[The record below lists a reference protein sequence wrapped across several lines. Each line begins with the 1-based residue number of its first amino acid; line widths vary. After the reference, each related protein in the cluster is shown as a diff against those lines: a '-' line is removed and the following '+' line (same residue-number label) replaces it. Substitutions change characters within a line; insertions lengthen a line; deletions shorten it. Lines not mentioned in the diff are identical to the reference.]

1 MITKN
6 IIRGLGISA
15 ALALAVVLLLPAQ
28 AASDRALAA
37 GLPTLAPM
45 LEQISGAVVEVVT
58 VREVPRQRQF
68 SFRGNELPEGLRR
81 YFEGIPEFS
90 IPDGAQPRR
99 RGAGSG
105 VIVDA
110 GQGYVITNHHVI
122 DDASSITVRL
132 GDGRSA
138 EAELLGSDAR
148 TDLALLR
155 IELDELVAIS
165 FADIETVRVG
175 DFVVAIGNP
184 FGIGQTATS
193 GIVSALGRAG
203 LNSNNY
209 EDFIQTDAA
218 INVGNSGGALVDLE
232 GNLVGINTAIISGSG
247 GGNNGIGFAVP
258 ADMVQAVLGHLERD
272 GEVRRGLLG
281 VSIADVTPEV
291 AEALDIG
298 TEAGAMVMAVS
309 PGSGAEAAGVTVSD
323 VIIEL
328 EGEAVGDSRD
338 LRNRVGLLRQGD
350 EVELALLRSGSRIEL
365 EAVIGGA
372 DGSIESSG
380 DRSPQSAGFR
390 GALLRDAGSNL
401 NGGSGVEVTDVGE
414 RSSAWSAG
422 LRPGDVIIAVNRRA
436 VASLAD
442 FNEFVAE
449 AGDLVGITVLRDG
462 REALL
467 LMR

>member
-45 LEQISGAVVEVVT
+45 LEEISGAVVEVVT
-58 VREVPRQRQF
+58 AREVPRQRQF

-291 AEALDIG
+291 AEALDIDID
-298 TEAGAMVMAVS
+298 AGAMVMAVS
-309 PGSGAEAAGVTVSD
+309 PGSGAEAAGVAVSD
-323 VIIEL
+323 VIIGL
-328 EGEAVGDSRD
+328 EGEDVDNSRD

-350 EVELALLRSGSRIEL
+350 EVELALLRNGSRIEL
-365 EAVIGGA
+365 EAIIGGA

-380 DRSPQSAGFR
+380 ARSPQSAGFR
-390 GALLRDAGSNL
+390 GALLRGAGSNL

-422 LRPGDVIIAVNRRA
+422 LRPGDVIIAVNRRE

-462 REALL
+462 REVLL